1 MSEAEARREGLELV
15 YQALLDQHGVLD
27 GADLAQQ
34 LINDAYRL
42 LSPYTG
48 CCPACTDTLF
58 GILANEVID
67 AVHTEGAEQGIG
79 VPGFTLNTLGED
91 EAQRKPSNK
100 STISG

>member
-1 MSEAEARREGLELV
+1 MELV